1 MAMCSVQAYTSV
13 TTTGNKKGQIQLCS
27 NSAKPGS
34 TAARNLALHGYTPL
48 GASVLATVR
57 FSYCQT
63 HAFVRTH
70 YLITDL
76 NETCQYNAVLSN
88 SF

>member
-1 MAMCSVQAYTSV
+1 MSAI
-13 TTTGNKKGQIQLCS
+13 TTGIKKGQTQLCS
-27 NSAKPGS
+27 DFAKPGG

-48 GASVLATVR
+48 GARVFATVR

-63 HAFVRTH
+63 HVFVHTH

>member
-1 MAMCSVQAYTSV
+1 MFVI
-13 TTTGNKKGQIQLCS
+13 TTGNKKGQIQPCS
-27 NSAKPGS
+27 HSAKPGS
-34 TAARNLALHGYTPL
+34 NTARNLALPGYTPL
-48 GASVLATVR
+48 GDSVLATIH
-57 FSYCQT
+57 FSYCQA
-63 HAFVRTH
+63 HVFVRTH

>member
-1 MAMCSVQAYTSV
+1 MYSVYAYMSAV
-13 TTTGNKKGQIQLCS
+13 TMGNKKGQIQLCS

-48 GASVLATVR
+48 GARVLATVR
-57 FSYCQT
+57 FSYCQI
-63 HAFVRTH
+63 HVFVNTH